1 MTERR
6 TTFGA
11 DPENVRQFLDDCL
24 AAGPPP
30 ERVSETAEMTQ
41 WLQDQLSEKC
51 PVPKP
56 STSSQTWLLDRVQE
70 KVRLDLSRSVG
81 EVLSDRQADLNILR
95 DIKDRYKSWTRE
107 AATKGMRHVYTA
119 IYFAAIARALVSHSQ
134 TITDH
139 PTEYLVRSMKTL
151 AGEPWMVPSLRE
163 LYLEALQVC
172 DRTP

>member
-11 DPENVRQFLDDCL
+11 NPENVRQFLDDCL
-24 AAGPPP
+24 TAGPSP
-30 ERVSETAEMTQ
+30 EQASETAEMTQ
-41 WLQDQLSEKC
+41 WLQEQLSEKC

-81 EVLSDRQADLNILR
+81 EVLSDRQADLTVLR

-107 AATKGMRHVYTA
+107 ATAKGMRHVYTA
-119 IYFAAIARALVSHSQ
+119 IYFAAIARALVSHNQ
-134 TITDH
+134 RITDH
-139 PTEYLVRSMKTL
+139 PAEYLMRSIKTL